1 MGVVVP
7 SPEEPEVRKCPNGVG
22 DNTSAGDLVGG
33 WSAEDAVS
41 GGDCITTV
49 VAVGGGEVTPP
60 DGLPPLPV
68 GRGELSPPDG
78 LPPLPAGGGKGGFGE
93 HGGESDVA
101 DPANGRHNRV

>member
-7 SPEEPEVRKCPNGVG
+7 PPEETEVRKCPNAVG
-22 DNTSAGDLVGG
+22 DNTSAGDPVG
-33 WSAEDAVS
+33 DAVC

-49 VAVGGGEVTPP
+49 VAVGGGELTPP

-68 GRGELSPPDG
+68 GCGELSPPDG
-78 LPPLPAGGGKGGFGE
+78 MPPLPAGGGKGGFGE

-101 DPANGRHNRV
+101 GPANGRHNRV